1 MNESELLAR
10 IQTVTGRDNR
20 ELLARFWLQMDA
32 RPTVLPFTFD
42 DLRNL
47 NADGRSVFH
56 AILGVYARQQ
66 FPPLNATLLGQLG
79 DLIAKPRYRD
89 VMMPLA
95 DHRAFHYYSGGQSAC
110 ANPPIDQKAGKT

>member
-10 IQTVTGRDNR
+10 IQTVAGRDNR

-32 RPTVLPFTFD
+32 RPTLLPFTFD

-56 AILGVYARQQ
+56 AILGGYARQQ
-66 FPPLNATLLGQLG
+66 FLPLNAALLGQLSN
-79 DLIAKPRYRD
+79 LIAKPRYRD
-89 VMMPLA
+89 AMEPLA
-95 DHRAFHYYSGGQSAC
+95 NHRAFHYYSGVQPDHAKR
-110 ANPPIDQKAGKT
+110 PIAQEAEKT

>member
-32 RPTVLPFTFD
+32 SPTILPFTFD

-47 NADGRSVFH
+47 NADGHSIFH
-56 AILGVYARQQ
+56 AILGGAMPDSSSR
-66 FPPLNATLLGQLG
+66 PL
-79 DLIAKPRYRD
+79 KRRY
-89 VMMPLA
+89 
-95 DHRAFHYYSGGQSAC
+95 SAS
-110 ANPPIDQKAGKT
+110 